1 MYVAAGLAVLTAARS
16 AAAEDSARPEPPA
29 PVRSIDR
36 SLTIRLQGDSEGAL
50 AGRVD
55 ARYGPSRWLLLGGG
69 VVTPVEERIAPAG
82 YRERRYTPDQ
92 ILGETWTA
100 IGAAAGPVT
109 FGPLSAGGVIA
120 RAIDPTA
127 GGWSW
132 GALTDRDRF
141 TLDASTDEPSR
152 RGLALTWMPAVGA
165 GAGAWAL
172 EDRDGTQWRGA
183 ALSAASGRALP
194 GRVALL
200 LGETLLPADP
210 RDEATTSAEGWLYR
224 VPPLRTAHYLRGG
237 VSWRAAVPI
246 GQPPR
251 PGATPPHGAAR
262 ELSLLAEAWAQ
273 REGRAPIPWAYTG
286 VVGLTMSRWEAGV
299 RLTRAAP
306 GFLDAWG
313 DRVDRSLLLA
323 AGFTGRWGPPADRR
337 SLGGSWE
344 LPRGWEEGVPAPP
357 RQDVAIRYRRG
368 TRDRVI
374 QRRSAVLS
382 AEVGADG
389 DLEATDLA
397 LGARVRPPRRRGR
410 SQPAAYLD
418 GEASVSWERG
428 AAEPGWE
435 LSLGPGWS
443 RAVGRH
449 RRTLSVGAG
458 VALGVEPE
466 AGAGGAGG
474 AGGVSPRDVAVE
486 AEATVPIARGGRVA
500 FDLDYEDEE
509 LRGRLALE
517 WRVRPSGE

>member
-1 MYVAAGLAVLTAARS
+1 MRT
-16 AAAEDSARPEPPA
+16 
-29 PVRSIDR
+29 IDR

-50 AGRVD
+50 AGRMD

-69 VVTPVEERIAPAG
+69 AVTPVEERIAPAG

-109 FGPLSAGGVIA
+109 FGPLTAGGVIA

-132 GALTDRDRF
+132 SALTDRDRF
-141 TLDASTDEPSR
+141 TLDASMDEPSR
-152 RGLALTWMPAVGA
+152 RGLALSWMPAVGA

-237 VSWRAAVPI
+237 LSWRAAVPI

-286 VVGLTMSRWEAGV
+286 VVGLTLSRWEAGV

-306 GFLDAWG
+306 GFFDAWG

-323 AGFTGRWGPPADRR
+323 AGFTARWGPPADRR

-374 QRRSAVLS
+374 QRRSAALS
-382 AEVGADG
+382 VEVGAG
-389 DLEATDLA
+389 GGLEATDLA
-397 LGARVRPPRRRGR
+397 LCARVRPPRRRER

-418 GEASVSWERG
+418 GEASIAWERG

-443 RAVGRH
+443 RAVGRY
-449 RRTLSVGAG
+449 RRTLSVGVG
-458 VALGVEPE
+458 VAVGVEPGAG
-466 AGAGGAGG
+466 AGAGGDGG
-474 AGGVSPRDVAVE
+474 AVGADRVSPRDVAVE
-486 AEATVPIARGGRVA
+486 AEATIPIGRGGRVA

-509 LRGRLALE
+509 LRGRLVLE
-517 WRVRPSGE
+517 WRVSASRDL